1 MCHAEFTNRSGH
13 SPWLSISPSTNS
25 WLGWRAG
32 NYNEASVSISRH
44 SPPQSRISP
53 FSTLAT
59 FQRTIQVVPLT
70 TTLRE
75 WPSDIDVT
83 ADGLTEASA
92 AQCHLVL
99 TIAEQRIV
107 NTDNYGNV
115 GPVALVQIRQM
126 IAVLLDI
133 S

>member
-1 MCHAEFTNRSGH
+1 MLAPGDVIGCDFGNPVGSEAGHRRPAVVVTSAE
-13 SPWLSISPSTNS
+13 
-25 WLGWRAG
+25 
-32 NYNEASVSISRH
+32 V
-44 SPPQSRISP
+44 
-53 FSTLAT
+53 LAT